1 MSFNPPATIKRLG
14 GLPNGTPY
22 TFTVAAVTPAG
33 PGPPSPQSNTV
44 TPSASYPWSVVSTR
58 QYSLAGSDGATW
70 TDVDGTNLQ
79 LKIMPTVDSVAIV
92 SANADLWT
100 SVAGFNQD
108 LGISVSGGAFP
119 SVAGQ
124 PEAWKES
131 GGFAGTFSPNAA
143 YVQAVLHL
151 RTGVGYTVKLQW
163 KASRAG
169 SGATIWAA
177 AGPIG
182 PNYSPTRVTAV
193 LVAEPPPT
201 VFDAPS
207 TLQYTQSGSDG
218 ATWRAV
224 DGSGLPLSCP
234 TAVAPHAIV
243 TANVDLWSSVA
254 GYNQDIGIAVSG
266 GGYPSIG
273 GQPEVWKESG
283 GFAGTFSPNAAFVQ
297 AVIPLAAGTP
307 DVAPPGWEANPA
319 APAFAPHSARAGPIH
334 RQFSP

>member
-22 TFTVAAVTPAG
+22 TFTVAAVNPAG

-79 LKIMPTVDSVAIV
+79 LKITPTVDSVAIV

-119 SVAGQ
+119 SVVGQ

-131 GGFAGTFSPNAA
+131 GGFAGTFAPNAA

-151 RTGVGYTVKLQW
+151 KSGVGYTVKLQW
-163 KASRAG
+163 KASRGGA
-169 SGATIWAA
+169 GATIWAA

-193 LVAEPPPT
+193 LVAESPAT
-201 VFDAPS
+201 VFDAAS
-207 TLQYTQSGSDG
+207 TLQYSLAGSDG
-218 ATWRAV
+218 ATWSAI
-224 DGSGLPLSCP
+224 DGSGLTRSF
-234 TAVAPHAIV
+234 TSAVASHAIV
-243 TANVDLWSSVA
+243 TANVDLWTSVA

-273 GQPEVWKESG
+273 GQPEVWEEAG
-283 GFAGTFSPNAAFVQ
+283 GVAGPVSPHAAFVQ
-297 AVIPLAAGTP
+297 MVIPLAASTP
-307 DVAPPGWEANPA
+307 YTATLVWKANRSSPGSAVIVA
-319 APAFAPHSARAGPIH
+319 AP
-334 RQFSP
+334 